1 VPTLL
6 SLFTFLFTDTA
17 TTALYT
23 LSLHDALPILA
34 VHDDDDMVL
43 ELHVVAPDVRR
54 HVGDVDLVL
63 AVGREVVL
71 DDEAAPR
78 AERKAFHVRLLQPR
92 GRVVRFA
99 AWPHV
104 GPSERLHGDHL

>member
-78 AERKAFHVRLLQPR
+78 AERKAFRSEEHTSELQSRENLVCRLLLDKKK
-92 GRVVRFA
+92 
-99 AWPHV
+99 H
-104 GPSERLHGDHL
+104 ST